1 MSSVTSKNLDAAA
14 AWVARMDAT
23 SDWTERD
30 EAELQAWLDGDPL
43 RQGALLQCQAA
54 WSSLDSPRVAPAA
67 SRPDRRRIWLSATG
81 LMAASIAAVGVYL
94 AQAPDAYQTQV
105 GEIRRVPLAD
115 GSVAAVNTASRLEFK
130 VVDGRREAK
139 LQRGEA
145 WFQVAKDPRHPFVV
159 EAGRVRVQAVGT
171 AFSVRRGEAGA
182 EVLVNEGV
190 VEAWAAGAEGHRIRI
205 GAGQRA
211 FVTDDASITKVAA
224 SPSSVDRALAWRA
237 GRIDLSNDRLGS
249 AVAEFNRYNRAQ
261 IVLADASLA
270 EERFDG
276 VFRIDDP
283 QGFAEA
289 IALSL
294 DLPVDRSDPQTI
306 RIGRAPR

>member
-1 MSSVTSKNLDAAA
+1 MSSKTSRNLDEAA
-14 AWVARMDAT
+14 AWVARMDGTA
-23 SDWTERD
+23 WTDRD
-30 EAELQAWLDGDPL
+30 EAELQAWLGGGPL

-54 WSSLDSPRVAPAA
+54 WSSLDRSRAQATSPRGSVRRTWLAA
-67 SRPDRRRIWLSATG
+67 SG
-81 LMAASIAAVGVYL
+81 LLAASLAAVGVYL

-130 VVDGRREAK
+130 VVDGRREAN

-171 AFSVRRGEAGA
+171 AFSVRRSAEGA

-205 GAGQRA
+205 SAGQRA
-211 FVTDDASITKVAA
+211 FVTDHAAITKVAA
-224 SPSSVDRALAWRA
+224 SPSSIDRALAWRA
-237 GRIDLSNDRLGS
+237 GRIDLSNDRLGA

-261 IVLADASLA
+261 IVLADPGLA

-283 QGFAEA
+283 AGFAAA

-294 DLPVDRSDPQTI
+294 GQTVDQSDPKTI
-306 RIGRAPR
+306 RIGQAPH

>member
-1 MSSVTSKNLDAAA
+1 MNSQTSKNLDDAA
-14 AWVARMDAT
+14 AWVARMDGMA
-23 SDWTERD
+23 WTDRD
-30 EAELQAWLDGDPL
+30 EAELQAWLGGDPL

-54 WSSLDSPRVAPAA
+54 WSSLDRPRTQAASPRRSVRRTWLAA
-67 SRPDRRRIWLSATG
+67 SG
-81 LMAASIAAVGVYL
+81 LLAASLAAVSVYL

-130 VVDGRREAK
+130 VVDGRREAN

-171 AFSVRRGEAGA
+171 AFSVRRSAEGA

-211 FVTDDASITKVAA
+211 FVTDDAAITKVAA
-224 SPSSVDRALAWRA
+224 SPSSIDRALAWRA
-237 GRIDLSNDRLGS
+237 GRIDLSNDQLGS

-261 IVLADASLA
+261 IVLADPSLA

-283 QGFAEA
+283 AGFAAA
-289 IALSL
+289 IGLSL
-294 DLPVDRSDPQTI
+294 GQTVDQSDPKTI
-306 RIGRAPR
+306 RIGQAAH

>member
-1 MSSVTSKNLDAAA
+1 MSSQTSKNLDAAA
-14 AWVARMDAT
+14 AWVARMDGPA
-23 SDWTERD
+23 WTDRD

-54 WSSLDSPRVAPAA
+54 WSSLDKPRAQTAP
-67 SRPDRRRIWLSATG
+67 RPWGVHRRWLAVSG
-81 LMAASIAAVGVYL
+81 LMAASLAAVGLFL

-130 VVDGRREAK
+130 VVDGRREAN

-145 WFQVAKDPRHPFVV
+145 WFQVAKDSRHPFVV

-171 AFSVRRGEAGA
+171 AFSVRRSAEGA

-211 FVTDDASITKVAA
+211 FVTDDAAITKVAA
-224 SPSSVDRALAWRA
+224 SPSSIDRALAWRA
-237 GRIDLSNDRLGS
+237 GRIDLSNDRLGA

-261 IVLADASLA
+261 IVLADPGLA

-283 QGFAEA
+283 AGFAAA

-294 DLPVDRSDPQTI
+294 GQTVDQSDPKTI
-306 RIGRAPR
+306 RIGKAPH

>member
-1 MSSVTSKNLDAAA
+1 MSSATSKNLDDAA
-14 AWVARMDAT
+14 AWVARMDAAT
-23 SDWTERD
+23 WTERD
-30 EAELQAWLDGDPL
+30 EAELQAWLDDDPL

-54 WSSLDSPRVAPAA
+54 WSSLDQAPAEA
-67 SRPDRRRIWLSATG
+67 APRRRGLHRVWLSASG
-81 LMAASIAAVGVYL
+81 LVAASLAAVVVYF

-130 VVDGRREAK
+130 VVDGRREAN

-171 AFSVRRGEAGA
+171 AFSVRRGPAGA
-182 EVLVNEGV
+182 EVMVNEGV

-211 FVTDDASITKVAA
+211 FVTDDAAITKVAA
-224 SPSSVDRALAWRA
+224 SPSSIDRALAWRE
-237 GRIDLSNDRLGS
+237 GKIDLANDRLGA

-283 QGFAEA
+283 AGFAEA

-294 DLPVDRSDPQTI
+294 GLSVDHGDPKTI
-306 RIGRAPR
+306 RIEQSPR

>member
-1 MSSVTSKNLDAAA
+1 MTSSTSRNLDEAA
-14 AWVARMDAT
+14 AWVARMDA
-23 SDWTERD
+23 DGWTDGD
-30 EAELQAWLDGDPL
+30 EMELQAWLSGDP
-43 RQGALLQCQAA
+43 RRHGALLQCQAA
-54 WSSLDSPRVAPAA
+54 WSSLDTAETAVAPVRRRLPKAWLAA
-67 SRPDRRRIWLSATG
+67 SG
-81 LMAASIAAVGVYL
+81 LAAASLAAIGLYI

-130 VVDGRREAK
+130 IADGRREAK

-171 AFSVRRGEAGA
+171 AFSVRRGAAGA

-205 GAGQRA
+205 SAGQKA
-211 FVTDDASITKVAA
+211 FVAEDAAITKVAA
-224 SPSSVDRALAWRA
+224 GPSSIDRALAWRA
-237 GRIDLSNDRLGS
+237 GKIDLSNERLGT
-249 AVAEFNRYNRAQ
+249 AVAEFNRYNKLQ
-261 IVLADASLA
+261 IVLGDPGLS

-283 QGFAEA
+283 SGFAAA

-294 DLPVDRSDPQTI
+294 DLPVDRSDPQII